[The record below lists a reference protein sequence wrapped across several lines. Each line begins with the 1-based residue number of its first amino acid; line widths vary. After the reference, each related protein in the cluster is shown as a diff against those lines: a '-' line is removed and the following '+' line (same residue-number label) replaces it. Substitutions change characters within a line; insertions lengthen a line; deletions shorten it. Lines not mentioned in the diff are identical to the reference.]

1 MAWIVFVLVVS
12 LIVGLVRGGRLQH
25 LLDVETRAWWLLI
38 LGFGM
43 QIAAEQLPT
52 SNRTLAVGLLLTS
65 YLSILGMVAINR
77 HAPGMWIAG
86 IGILM
91 NFLVIALNR
100 GMPVLPAAVE
110 IAGGSASPV
119 LGGKHVLLDE
129 ATRLPFLGDLIP
141 LPGTVISMGDVF
153 LAIGLGVFVEEMSR
167 RRPRLFRHGV
177 HGEGGSAVER

>member
-1 MAWIVFVLVVS
+1 MAWIFFVLVVS

-43 QIAAEQLPT
+43 QIVAAQLPVA
-52 SNRTLAVGLLLTS
+52 NRTLAVGLLLGS

-110 IAGGSASPV
+110 IAGGSANPV
-119 LGGKHVLLDE
+119 LSGKHVLLDE
-129 ATRLPFLGDLIP
+129 STRLPFLGDLIP